1 MNSNLF
7 VFNPENDMALADGKP
22 GYTPPA
28 QIQQMRRE
36 LWWLPEWWAED
47 GDIVWNGEDKLN
59 LSDDIRIQP
68 WGWSPAI
75 CHQLR
80 QAGVQESFLPS
91 AERLEHIR
99 QLSHRQTAV
108 SLLQELHKQL
118 PLDGHLAGESTLCHT
133 MEEVEEATDKY
144 GEAILKSPWSS
155 SGRGVR
161 RSISEFIIHNSQC
174 TINNSQFR
182 IQNSQL
188 DNQNSEFN
196 KEDSE
201 CNKQDSEINKQD
213 SKLSSLEA
221 DKGWINRIIRSQGS
235 IVVERFL
242 HKVADFAL
250 EFWLDGKGGVEFR
263 GLSLFYTNERGAYL
277 GNWVAPEGQKLAWLA
292 QYIPLPYLQEIR
304 RWWEERLSHFDYSG
318 PVGIDM
324 MLAQEGICPCIEVN
338 WRMTM
343 GLVSCMVAAQGRYG
357 RMVVE
362 YIYGHYSAE
371 VEPFGG

>member
-47 GDIVWNGEDKLN
+47 GDIVWNGEDKLS
-59 LSDDIRIQP
+59 LTDDTRILP
-68 WGWSPAI
+68 WGWSPAL

-161 RSISEFIIHNSQC
+161 RSPDGKWAQHI
-174 TINNSQFR
+174 
-182 IQNSQL
+182 L
-188 DNQNSEFN
+188 
-196 KEDSE
+196 K
-201 CNKQDSEINKQD
+201 
-213 SKLSSLEA
+213 A
-221 DKGWINRIIRSQGS
+221 QGS
-235 IVVERFL
+235 LVVERFL

-304 RWWEERLSHFDYSG
+304 RWWEERLRHFDYSG